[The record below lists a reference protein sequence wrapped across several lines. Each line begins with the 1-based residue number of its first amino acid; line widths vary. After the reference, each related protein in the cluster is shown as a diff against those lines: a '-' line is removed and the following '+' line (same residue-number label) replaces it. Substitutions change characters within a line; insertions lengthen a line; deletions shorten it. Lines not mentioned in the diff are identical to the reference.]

1 MTDTSKI
8 ALKAFFNQLVELSDK
23 EFDDIAKYFKPLTL
37 KEGAYFVEEG
47 QVCNRIAFIRKG
59 FMRSFYEINDEME
72 VTKYIQPKHTLIT
85 AFASFTSR
93 KPSQEY
99 IQALSEC
106 DLWVIDYESMQLL
119 YRKYPKWQELG
130 RLMMEEIYQYLEKRI
145 VSFLTQNA
153 EERYRSLVAENPRL
167 IQDVPLRYIA
177 SMLGITPETL
187 SRIRQKVNLP
197 V

>member
-1 MTDTSKI
+1 MDDKV
-8 ALKAFFNQLVELSDK
+8 ALKAFFNQLVTLSDK
-23 EFDDIAKYFKPLTL
+23 EFEDISKYFKPITL

-47 QVCNRIAFIRKG
+47 EKCNRIAFIRRG
-59 FMRSFYEINDEME
+59 FMRAFYEINDEME

-85 AFASFTSR
+85 AFASFNSR
-93 KPSQEY
+93 EPSQEY
-99 IQALSEC
+99 IQALTDCE
-106 DLWVIDYESMQLL
+106 LWVIDYDSMQKL
-119 YRKYPKWQELG
+119 YAKYPKWQELG
-130 RLMMEEIYQYLEKRI
+130 RIVMEQIHQHLEKRI
-145 VSFLTQNA
+145 LSFLTQNA
-153 EERYRSLVAENPRL
+153 EERYRSLVQENPRL

>member
-1 MTDTSKI
+1 MTDTSKV
-8 ALKAFFNQLVELSDK
+8 ALKAFFNQMVELSDK
-23 EFDDIAKYFKPLTL
+23 EFEDIAKYFKPLTL

-47 QVCNRIAFIRKG
+47 QVCSKIAFIRKG
-59 FMRSFYEINDEME
+59 FMRAFYEINDEME

-85 AFASFTSR
+85 AFASFASR

-99 IQALSEC
+99 IQALTEC
-106 DLWVIDYESMQLL
+106 DLWVIDYDSMQLL

-130 RLMMEEIYQYLEKRI
+130 RIIMEEIYQYLEKRI
-145 VSFLTQNA
+145 LSFLTQNA
-153 EERYRSLVAENPRL
+153 EERYRALVTENPRL